1 MISDNIYKKISKIQ
15 TPNKIIEK
23 INQIKNETNDNQPII
38 IPNKIKTIKISTNY
52 QNNLKTYN
60 NQNKYNNYEYTYRTS
75 QKNKILNTSSTYN
88 NNNTQIY
95 NKKKLNNYYYT
106 SSSGVTSGK
115 NSFISNPD
123 IINQNSNKNNN
134 VNPIENIPYKNCTE
148 FQIKNQNDIKTK
160 TIKSPNQLIQSI
172 YQTEDYFNK
181 NIKEGFLYLKNYEI
195 IKPNNYNFIN
205 INNLEIEKR
214 KKDISH
220 TLNRFLNKRNLQ
232 KNFSY
237 SEKKNLK
244 NFEIKSLDAKR
255 DRKRDISK
263 KDTSKRD
270 LSEQPKNKKLKVVKK
285 GKILNILNY
294 FNNKDNLSD
303 ILIIRGMRNEK
314 GGVVDFTT
322 ASPQKNYNIIN
333 KTNSKNYKY
342 SKKEI
347 ITSAKII
354 QKWWRKKVLLYN
366 NYINKIKLIQKTF
379 MNYYNRKNKKNE
391 NNNDNNTNKLKEIPK
406 NNKFILMSIRL
417 LKKVIEVKLINIFSE
432 FMIKTKNKIIA
443 IQNQTTKKEKYNY
456 LITSIKDYFNKIKN
470 KNQSIFIN
478 KLKSKLKS
486 INKFKIIKL
495 SNIFIK
501 GKKSEKN
508 YNNKFINPKSNL
520 LIKPKNEINKKKNIL
535 NRDLKEDHNIK
546 ININVTSLKKNKNKF
561 NNKKNDIHKKSCK
574 ITFNEKDLNINSK
587 NPNEICI
594 YLLKK
599 LYIRKWYN
607 KMIAIK
613 NAKRARVDEWNKRH
627 GKNSHLLLKN
637 IMIDIIEKI
646 RKEANRRTLIIAF
659 RDINNL
665 KYPILFYA
673 LLKIKKY
680 SIVKYN
686 VLNAYAKLIQKNYK
700 YFKNK
705 KSRINQFFIIE

>member
-220 TLNRFLNKRNLQ
+220 TLSRFLNKRNLQ

-244 NFEIKSLDAKR
+244 NFETKSLDAKR

-270 LSEQPKNKKLKVVKK
+270 L
-285 GKILNILNY
+285 
-294 FNNKDNLSD
+294 
-303 ILIIRGMRNEK
+303 
-314 GGVVDFTT
+314 
-322 ASPQKNYNIIN
+322 
-333 KTNSKNYKY
+333 
-342 SKKEI
+342 
-347 ITSAKII
+347 
-354 QKWWRKKVLLYN
+354 
-366 NYINKIKLIQKTF
+366 
-379 MNYYNRKNKKNE
+379 
-391 NNNDNNTNKLKEIPK
+391 
-406 NNKFILMSIRL
+406 
-417 LKKVIEVKLINIFSE
+417 
-432 FMIKTKNKIIA
+432 
-443 IQNQTTKKEKYNY
+443 
-456 LITSIKDYFNKIKN
+456 
-470 KNQSIFIN
+470 
-478 KLKSKLKS
+478 
-486 INKFKIIKL
+486 
-495 SNIFIK
+495 
-501 GKKSEKN
+501 
-508 YNNKFINPKSNL
+508 
-520 LIKPKNEINKKKNIL
+520 
-535 NRDLKEDHNIK
+535 
-546 ININVTSLKKNKNKF
+546 
-561 NNKKNDIHKKSCK
+561 
-574 ITFNEKDLNINSK
+574 
-587 NPNEICI
+587 
-594 YLLKK
+594 
-599 LYIRKWYN
+599 
-607 KMIAIK
+607 
-613 NAKRARVDEWNKRH
+613 
-627 GKNSHLLLKN
+627 
-637 IMIDIIEKI
+637 
-646 RKEANRRTLIIAF
+646 
-659 RDINNL
+659 
-665 KYPILFYA
+665 
-673 LLKIKKY
+673 
-680 SIVKYN
+680 
-686 VLNAYAKLIQKNYK
+686 
-700 YFKNK
+700 
-705 KSRINQFFIIE
+705 